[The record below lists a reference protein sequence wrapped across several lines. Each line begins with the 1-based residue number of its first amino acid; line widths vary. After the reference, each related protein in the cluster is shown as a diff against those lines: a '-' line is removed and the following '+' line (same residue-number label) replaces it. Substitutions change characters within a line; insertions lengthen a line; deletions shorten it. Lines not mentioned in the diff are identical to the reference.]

1 MSPTIG
7 EIRLPKEIGR
17 PGTNRLIWSACIDC
31 GLERWVPLDKGQ
43 AHSKRCRVCGGR
55 LAASYLKP
63 RPGKENPAWKG
74 GRIIDAGY
82 IRIHKP
88 GHPRANQGGYV
99 LEHILVW
106 EKTHHRPL
114 PARWVIHHLNGIKR
128 DNRPVNL
135 LGLLRE
141 KHHTELVDQALKR
154 RIRELEKQVNP

>member
-1 MSPTIG
+1 MSPKIG
-7 EIRLPKEIGR
+7 EIKRAKDIG
-17 PGTNRLIWSACIDC
+17 GKGYNRRIWAACVDC
-31 GLERWVPLDKGQ
+31 GFERWVDVDKGRPRRP
-43 AHSKRCRVCGGR
+43 RCKTCGGK
-55 LAASYLKP
+55 LGASYLQ
-63 RPGKENPAWKG
+63 RRCGKDNPSWKG
-74 GRIIDAGY
+74 GRIVDGGY

-114 PARWVIHHLNGIKR
+114 PAGWVIHHLNGTKR

-141 KHHTELVDQALKR
+141 KHHTELVNQALKR
-154 RIRELEKQVNP
+154 RIRELEKRVNL